1 MRRSAQRVTT
11 AGAVPSAGGRPI
23 RPRINFEHHTPSL
36 MKLYQ
41 DNTDALYMSGFDPAQ
56 VLAELAAYATSLL
69 AQQAAYVA
77 FKKQQS
83 ATLQHASNS
92 WVGTLALYER
102 AKAVGRTNPE
112 IKQAIAEFERFM
124 HVKRSRRS
132 RTPTG
137 GSTPPASTPPV
148 AA

>member
-1 MRRSAQRVTT
+1 
-11 AGAVPSAGGRPI
+11 
-23 RPRINFEHHTPSL
+23 

-56 VLAELAAYATSLL
+56 VLAELAAYASSLL

-83 ATLQHASNS
+83 ATLQHASNA
-92 WVGTLALYER
+92 WTGTLLLYER
-102 AKAVGRTNPE
+102 AKAVARTNPE

-124 HVKRSRRS
+124 HVKRARRPKP
-132 RTPTG
+132 PTG